1 MQTTQLGSKE
11 LRQIGHEYLSR
22 IYILDQQIE
31 QDLIQL
37 QQLRRKAQA
46 IGAVDY
52 SRVIV
57 KSSPENTMECIIASI
72 EAQHSRINEH
82 IQALAEQKKEASDLI
97 DRLERP
103 IDRTIL
109 RYRYICLCRMDD
121 IASRVGYDRR
131 HVIRLCNRGLR
142 EIGEKLSPNVTSEG
156 GKIVT

>member
-1 MQTTQLGSKE
+1 MQTAQFGSLD
-11 LRQIGHEYLSR
+11 LREIGHEYLSQ
-22 IYILDQQIE
+22 IYILDKQID

-37 QQLRRKAQA
+37 KQLRRKAQA

-82 IQALAEQKKEASDLI
+82 IQALAEQKKEALDLI
-97 DRLERP
+97 DQIERP

-109 RYRYICLCRMDD
+109 HYRYICLCHMDD
-121 IASRVGYDRR
+121 IATRVGYDKR

-142 EIGEKLSPNVTSEG
+142 EIGEKVVTQCHI
-156 GKIVT
+156 KRC